1 VGAARKV
8 SQRVLSCTR
17 ITSSSRYVIDQS
29 AKLASSTSVET
40 LSDEAVQKQSK
51 EFLEHMLEDEN
62 IKKKTA
68 AAVWGV
74 IGNMFLPAFLFKST
88 PSTSK
93 PDAEQQSL
101 PTTIT
106 NENNSSTKPS
116 PWYHF
121 SGVLGWVLPSFRKS
135 PELNPAQMKNNLN
148 NASVSDSSPGST
160 SPLPLVPDSENSVQT
175 QAPSNGPSPAAP
187 IDVRVPQSTS
197 PSAASTITRHNSS
210 DSNAFCESNRV
221 QNAQIPTLPPH
232 FALLVPP
239 SLADEGD
246 NSLTDDDRRGT
257 SSGERKS

>member
-1 VGAARKV
+1 
-8 SQRVLSCTR
+8 
-17 ITSSSRYVIDQS
+17 VIDQS

-101 PTTIT
+101 STTVT
-106 NENNSSTKPS
+106 NENDSSAKPR

-135 PELNPAQMKNNLN
+135 PDLNPTEMKNILN
-148 NASVSDSSPGST
+148 DASVSDPSPGSA
-160 SPLPLVPDSENSVQT
+160 SLSPLVPDSDSSIQSPEL
-175 QAPSNGPSPAAP
+175 PNGPSPTAP
-187 IDVRVPQSTS
+187 IDVRMQRSSS
-197 PSAASTITRHNSS
+197 PSAVSTITRDNSS

-221 QNAQIPTLPPH
+221 QSVQIPSLPPH

-239 SLADEGD
+239 SSADEGD
-246 NSLTDDDRRGT
+246 HSFTDDDRRGT
-257 SSGERKS
+257 SNCERKP